1 MKKPTLGNYPDLWAY
16 LFLAYATTVLLFPI
30 IFTREGSFF
39 VKQDNLHQAYPFFNK
54 LAIALHK
61 GYLPV
66 WDANTYGGK
75 NFAGEMQ
82 PGIFYPLNIL
92 WCLLFGSMNGI
103 DTYHLDLLMALHF
116 LICAIGMY
124 KVARILQLSP
134 VASIA
139 SALIFSF
146 SGAVGARA
154 SAQTCIFCGLALMP
168 WSIFFIF
175 KYYLVRKSRWLLA
188 VAGGIAGLELLAG
201 HIQPFFHTALITGII
216 ILFYEYKGR
225 KDLAG
230 LFTGSGVNFLLFVV
244 TAFIVALPQ
253 LFYAAEYLSRCYRA
267 VSGGIYIGSGQKV
280 PLFIYGHWHI
290 IQLQNL
296 LNLLVQ
302 SYALPDDDNT
312 LYMGLLPIVLIV
324 ACLVWRK
331 IEGFSNDFG
340 DLRKL
345 LVIILVLGILSILGY
360 LTWFYLILYEIPF
373 VNAVRQL
380 GRYLILISFSGSL
393 LAGLAISN
401 IDKVVARLPPIRVT
415 ARTII
420 LSAVCL
426 NALYLLLFEQK
437 YVPAALSIPLLLVAL
452 FVLAQP
458 VLKPP
463 YLSIGA
469 LVVIFLDL
477 LLNPVSYSSTRT
489 PFYPDYFFARS
500 NLVDTL
506 ERTYGKYRLTFDM
519 SDYSL
524 EPRNLGAIYPI
535 QTKWGYSATV
545 NKAYG
550 DFTKMD
556 RLTTPEIDDLLN
568 IRYVL
573 TDKSL
578 DSNYTFKAASGKI
591 RLYERMTWYPRCYW
605 KRQLVETGPQIEREN
620 EGLIKQLAYS
630 DNYQKLTVQCN
641 TADTLIFSEN
651 NYPGWHCYD
660 NGKNIPILTIG
671 IKNYPPL
678 FRGIVLSPGMHLIEF
693 RYNKKFYWF

>member
-1 MKKPTLGNYPDLWAY
+1 MKKLNLANYPDLWAY
-16 LFLAYATTVLLFPI
+16 LFLAYATAVLLFPI
-30 IFTREGSFF
+30 IFAREGSFF

-82 PGIFYPLNIL
+82 PGIFYPINIL
-92 WCLLFGSMNGI
+92 WCLLFGSVNGI

-124 KVARILQLSP
+124 KVARMLRLSP
-134 VASIA
+134 VASIV

-168 WSIFFIF
+168 WSIFFTF

-188 VAGGIAGLELLAG
+188 IAGGIAGLELLAG

-216 ILFYEYKGR
+216 ILFHEYKSR

-230 LFTGSGVNFLLFVV
+230 LFTTAALNFLLFVV
-244 TAFIVALPQ
+244 AAFIIALPQ

-267 VSGGIYIGSGQKV
+267 VSGGLYIGSGQKV

-290 IQLQNL
+290 IQFQNL
-296 LNLLVQ
+296 LNLFVQ
-302 SYALPDDDNT
+302 SYAQPDDDNT
-312 LYMGLLPIVLIV
+312 LYMGLLPVVLIV
-324 ACLVWRK
+324 ACMVLRK
-331 IEGFSNDFG
+331 NEGYTKDFG

-345 LVIILVLGILSILGY
+345 LAIILALGILSILGY
-360 LTWFYLILYEIPF
+360 VTWFYLILYEIPF

-401 IDKVVARLPPIRVT
+401 IDKIAAWMPPIR
-415 ARTII
+415 AKFGTIV
-420 LSAVCL
+420 LSAVGL
-426 NALYLLLFEQK
+426 NALYLFFFEQK
-437 YVPAALSIPLLLVAL
+437 YVPAAVSIPLLLVAL
-452 FVLAQP
+452 FILALP
-458 VLKPP
+458 TLKPP
-463 YLSIGA
+463 YISIGV
-469 LVVIFLDL
+469 LIVIFIDL
-477 LLNPVSYSSTRT
+477 LLNPVSYSSTKT
-489 PFYPDYFFARS
+489 PFYPDYFFAR
-500 NLVDTL
+500 NKLVDTL
-506 ERTYGKYRLTFDM
+506 ERTYGKYRVTFDM
-519 SDYSL
+519 NDYSL
-524 EPRNLGAIYPI
+524 VRRNLGAVYSI
-535 QTKWGYSATV
+535 QTKWGYGATV

-556 RLTTPEIDDLLN
+556 RIATPEMDDLLN

-573 TDKSL
+573 TDKIL
-578 DSNYTFKAASGKI
+578 DSNYLFREASGRI
-591 RLYERMTWYPRCYW
+591 RLYERRTWYPRCYW
-605 KRQLVETGPQIEREN
+605 KRQLGEAGPQIEREN
-620 EGLIKQLAYS
+620 AGLIKQLAYS
-630 DNYQKLTVQCN
+630 DNDEKLTVKCN

-660 NGKNIPILTIG
+660 NGKNIPILTIAL
-671 IKNYPPL
+671 KNYPPL
-678 FRGIVLSPGMHLIEF
+678 FRGIVLNPGMHLIEF